1 MKYLLV
7 FLTWLLLLTP
17 YLSANSQG
25 ATYLEQFHETNAT
38 SYTQSHV
45 ATQFQSIVEVLKS
58 AQSNSLTLDSLF
70 LNEALAYL
78 NSMDANNTEI
88 LCGQLTINTL
98 YGVNTAHALEALLK
112 NANGDG
118 GFGELPGFDSTVL
131 DTALSL
137 EVLYNTAETTVS
149 HNAISFL
156 LNKQHAD
163 GSWGERDRT
172 GSIYTTALAI
182 RALWLY
188 RNQSNLSTQLEKAKL
203 YLESKQNNNLW
214 GELHQSAKVLI
225 ALAPMYDSIER
236 IQESIDTI
244 TLLQQSDGSWE
255 HDPYTTALLLQ
266 AISFTASPVP
276 NPDLG
281 SIKGVVVDAQTLA
294 PLQNVAISITSATS
308 HNTVTDDNGKF
319 SIDALGLGSYQLQI
333 TFQDYQSVSATFMLS
348 QGETVDFGTIKIS
361 PVEAG
366 ATTSIIKGVVT
377 DSVTSHPISGAL
389 IEIGSIQTYSIEDG
403 SYQINGITPGT
414 YTVTVR
420 AEGYQPVS
428 TSAILGVGAL
438 AIFSPKLQIKSTLPI
453 SGNLTTLFGT
463 VSDATTHT
471 ILTNVTLTLKG
482 VNNATV
488 QSDITGQYRFN
499 ELNAGAT
506 TMVISVDGYHSYET
520 TFDVI
525 ANANMQFNINL
536 YPISTT
542 PPSTYPTPAANPSIF
557 GFITDA
563 VNGDILEGVDINI
576 TGSSVVHTMSDA
588 SGYYR
593 IEPLNIGSI
602 DVLVSKE
609 GYKSAYIEV
618 DVNESLQINFSAS
631 LNRVGATVIGT
642 IFDGD
647 TGAALEGVEIALNG
661 NVAGISD
668 SNGSYD
674 IAITTYGKQEM
685 SFQKSGYQSLV
696 FEVYLSESSFVNL
709 SPKMYVN
716 ASTPP
721 LEENTA
727 SFEGVIVN
735 SRTNEPIAAA
745 NIQVDYNGFTEHLT
759 SNAEGKFSLN
769 GITTADVN
777 ITVTKEEFVGS
788 NLLIVLNPTEHLD
801 IGQIRLRPEEA
812 LVMLPDLKVA
822 NIDVNNTATNPQ
834 TLELNGTITVTF
846 VNIGNV
852 AVETPI
858 TFTAFYDSNNDG
870 NYTLDDIWLGEH
882 TYTDTLGV
890 DENGSTVIA
899 VSATVPFRDA
909 PISVMIDSGLDI
921 IELDEKNNIFSSS
934 FNCKSQLITI
944 KELNP
949 VVKWEWT
956 TEGIPSPES
965 WMVFSTP
972 VVAQLNDD
980 NNDGL
985 INNHDIPDVIFTSFA
1000 NNNYYYNAVGVLRA
1014 ISGKDGSYIWNKDLP
1029 TPYASTVHG
1038 AAVGD
1043 IDHDG
1048 FVEII
1053 IGGNYLQGLMV
1064 YEHTGELK
1072 WSANSNKTTE
1082 PALAD
1087 LDGDGNV
1094 EIIYG
1099 GDVFSAEGQLLWS
1112 TGSGGY
1118 WGSGIGSVADINN
1131 DGKQEVIYNGSVY
1144 DYLGN
1149 LLFNAP
1155 GFYYAVA
1162 DINGDKTPEII
1173 SSNGSITVYTNNGS
1187 ILWGPVQIPGGGGGA
1202 PTVADI
1208 DGDGQVEIGVAGARN
1223 YVVFE
1228 TDGSIKWTS
1237 STRDY
1242 SSSKTGSSVFD
1253 FEHDGKAEIVYND
1266 ERMFRIYNGET
1277 GDILYQIENISGTLW
1292 EQPVIAD
1299 IDNDNHAEI
1308 ITVTQ
1313 SYSQKAQSNI
1323 GLRVFEGINDLWAP
1337 TRAIWNQHSYHINNI
1352 NDDGTVPQYE
1362 TPSWLTHNTYR
1373 LNTFLD
1379 RDPLAAPDLSLSLL
1393 HLHDNINNYT
1403 LSVRVGNGGAIT
1415 ASETQVHFFS
1425 SEPSNGGVLLGTVN
1439 VEALKR
1445 NTYSDVTLE
1454 GIENID
1460 QNTIVAIVDYDSKIN
1475 ECNEANNRLEIS
1487 NNASNVLG
1495 TISVATDK
1503 PFYGAYEDI
1512 NLSTLIANPGQQNYE
1527 LSAKLRI
1534 VDANNSE
1541 VTAFDLL
1548 NPGILS
1554 AGSTYNAVQPYNSGM
1569 LMAGT
1574 YFLVGTLYD
1583 NEGQIVDS
1591 DTATFNIVSSSASGS
1606 LAMLRVETD
1615 RPIYH
1620 TNDSVELE
1628 HLIQNLSTNTVLTG
1642 TYVEL
1647 NVTHSS
1653 TNVTA
1658 LSKILPVAEMTP
1670 QGSRNFIEPLQLKNA
1685 PVGTYDVQAYL
1696 YTVDGTLLDSDTTI
1710 FEVAAD
1716 IAKSLIGEVNVAYA
1730 SIEQGEPQQC
1740 SDLLYNFSLSPLS
1753 NQPIRQLLIAMDTNS
1768 SVNQT
1773 DQMLSLDAN
1782 ASLTYMRDIETN
1794 SLAAGDYACVLQ
1806 AQDNNKWVTL
1816 GYAPFRITV
1825 PPIEVRPEIKPY
1837 NAKRLLILLDDKT
1850 LCNKGDTYGP
1860 INTANPE
1867 SQKAYLK
1874 ALLDTYGFS
1883 YTIVTN
1889 NNAFE
1894 CEFRSGMYGAYAIF
1908 SEQHILPLD
1917 LQTEL
1922 REAVFRGE
1930 GLLISGSHD
1939 NRNHHLFKILGV
1951 DYRGKLLDFDT
1962 LTTENNATLLLDLND
1977 DKLRIT
1983 LNGAESLGIFSK
1995 QTKKKFLFCSDTTY
2009 PAITRYDYH
2018 KGHTRFIAFDALLY
2032 AMQNSEAETLLLES
2046 LEAISN
2052 SSDTVTYPISTIG
2065 IDLTLNNQGIATTGM
2080 TKSQLFT
2087 NDVSFIETDNMQL
2100 NSEGGL
2106 EAAFDLKENETQTQR
2121 IWMTLG
2127 EEAAGFDLES
2137 SIYIGETSN
2146 LVLHDT
2152 LRHYIEVTPL
2162 PTLET
2167 VLTQLEYRSIEYKY
2181 VKKAISYASRNK
2193 WSMVLHYARLAADRL
2208 TNDKTQESV
2217 RETLA
2222 FAIKA
2227 IAYQYSEDTCKER
2240 NKLCK

>member
-1 MKYLLV
+1 MKHLLV
-7 FLTWLLLLTP
+7 LLTWLLLLIP

-25 ATYLEQFHETNAT
+25 AAYLEQFHETDAT
-38 SYTQSHV
+38 AYTQSRV

-58 AQSNSLTLDSLF
+58 AQSNSLTLDSVF

-88 LCGQLTINTL
+88 LCSQLAVKTL
-98 YGVNTAHALEALLK
+98 YGIDPTNTLQALLK
-112 NANGDG
+112 NANIDG

-149 HNAISFL
+149 RNAISFL
-156 LNKQHAD
+156 INRQHTD
-163 GSWGERDRT
+163 GSWGERDQT
-172 GSIYTTALAI
+172 GSIYTTALAL

-188 RNQSNLSTQLEKAKL
+188 RNQYNLSTQLEKAKL
-203 YLESKQNNNLW
+203 YLESKQSNNLW
-214 GELHQSAKVLI
+214 GELHQSARVLI

-236 IQESIDTI
+236 IQGSIDTI

-281 SIKGVVVDAQTLA
+281 SIKGIVVDAQTLA
-294 PLQNVAISITSATS
+294 PLQNVAISITSSTS

-319 SIDALGLGSYQLQI
+319 SIDALELGSYQLQI

-348 QGETVDFGTIKIS
+348 QGETADFGIIKIS

-377 DSVTSHPISGAL
+377 DSVTSRPISGAL
-389 IEIGSIQTYSIEDG
+389 IEIGSIQTYSLEDG

-414 YTVTVR
+414 YAVTVT
-420 AEGYQPVS
+420 AEGYQPAS
-428 TSAILGVGAL
+428 TSATLGVGAL
-438 AIFSPKLQIKSTLPI
+438 AIFSPKLQIKSALPV

-463 VSDATTHT
+463 VSDATTNA
-471 ILTNVTLTLKG
+471 ILANVTLTLEG

-488 QSDITGQYRFN
+488 QSDTTGQYRFN

-506 TMVISVDGYHSYET
+506 TMFISVDGYHSYET

-602 DVLVSKE
+602 EVLVSKE

-631 LNRVGATVIGT
+631 LDRVGATVIGT

-674 IAITTYGKQEM
+674 MAITTYGKQEM

-727 SFEGVIVN
+727 SLEGVIVN
-735 SRTNEPIAAA
+735 SRTNEPIADAD
-745 NIQVDYNGFTEHLT
+745 IQVDYNGFTEHMT
-759 SNAEGKFSLN
+759 SNAEGKFSLS

-788 NLLIVLNPTEHLD
+788 NLLIVLNPTEHLN

-890 DENGSTVIA
+890 DETSSTVIA
-899 VSATVPFRDA
+899 VSAIAPFRDA
-909 PISVMIDSGLDI
+909 PISVMIDSGLNV
-921 IELDEKNNIFSSS
+921 IELDETNNILSSS
-934 FNCKSQLITI
+934 SNCRNQPIAI
-944 KELNP
+944 GNLNP
-949 VVKWEWT
+949 VVKWHWDGT
-956 TEGIPSPES
+956 APSTS
-965 WMVFSTP
+965 YRQVMSTP
-972 VVAQLNDD
+972 IVGRLYDD
-980 NNDGL
+980 NNDSE
-985 INNHDIPDVIFTSFA
+985 INQKDTPYILFTSFSGGS
-1000 NNNYYYNAVGVLRA
+1000 YNGYGVLHIVR
-1014 ISGKDGSYIWNKDLP
+1014 GDDGS
-1029 TPYASTVHG
+1029 
-1038 AAVGD
+1038 
-1043 IDHDG
+1043 
-1048 FVEII
+1048 
-1053 IGGNYLQGLMV
+1053 
-1064 YEHTGELK
+1064 
-1072 WSANSNKTTE
+1072 
-1082 PALAD
+1082 
-1087 LDGDGNV
+1087 
-1094 EIIYG
+1094 
-1099 GDVFSAEGQLLWS
+1099 
-1112 TGSGGY
+1112 
-1118 WGSGIGSVADINN
+1118 
-1131 DGKQEVIYNGSVY
+1131 EV
-1144 DYLGN
+1144 
-1149 LLFNAP
+1149 
-1155 GFYYAVA
+1155 
-1162 DINGDKTPEII
+1162 K
-1173 SSNGSITVYTNNGS
+1173 
-1187 ILWGPVQIPGGGGGA
+1187 
-1202 PTVADI
+1202 
-1208 DGDGQVEIGVAGARN
+1208 
-1223 YVVFE
+1223 
-1228 TDGSIKWTS
+1228 
-1237 STRDY
+1237 
-1242 SSSKTGSSVFD
+1242 
-1253 FEHDGKAEIVYND
+1253 
-1266 ERMFRIYNGET
+1266 
-1277 GDILYQIENISGTLW
+1277 NISGVTAANA
-1292 EQPVIAD
+1292 PAIAD
-1299 IDNDNHAEI
+1299 IDNDGKIDIVVGKGSHNGLMAYNSDGSLKWENTTGSGNGEPAIADLNNDGTPEI
-1308 ITVTQ
+1308 LYIDGVF
-1313 SYSQKAQSNI
+1313 SNI
-1323 GLRVFEGINDLWAP
+1323 GERLWSFRASGIPIVLNLDDDAALEVISGNTAYDTNGSILWSTSLAGNYAIGNFNDDTYPELVRIGNAQVSLLSHDGNLIWGPVAIPGGGGAAPIVADMDGDGKPEIGIAGRYYYVVFEDDGSIKWLISTQDYSSASTGSTVFDFEGDGKAEILYADEHTFRIYEGSTGKVLYSLPNPSGTIWEYPVVADVDNDGSAEIVIAANDYAWGSYHGIRVLEDANDTWMP

-1379 RDPLAAPDLSLSLL
+1379 RDPLATPDLSLSLL

-1415 ASETQVHFFS
+1415 ASETQVHFFTGD
-1425 SEPSNGGVLLGTVN
+1425 PSNGGVLLGTVN
-1439 VEALKR
+1439 VEALEN

-1460 QNTIVAIVDYDSKIN
+1460 QNTIVAIVDYDGKIN

-1512 NLSTLIANPGQQNYE
+1512 NLSTLITNPGQQNYE

-1554 AGSTYNAVQPYNSGM
+1554 AGSTYNAIQPYNSGI

-1583 NEGQIVDS
+1583 NEGQIIDS

-1615 RPIYH
+1615 HPIYH

-1653 TNVTA
+1653 SSVTA
-1658 LSKILPVAEMTP
+1658 LSTILPVAEMTP

-1696 YTVDGTLLDSDTTI
+1696 YTVDGTLLDSAATT
-1710 FEVAAD
+1710 FEVAAE
-1716 IAKSLIGEVNVAYA
+1716 ISKSLIGEVNVAYA

-1740 SDLLYNFSLSPLS
+1740 NDLLYNFSFSPLS
-1753 NQPIRQLLIAMDTNS
+1753 NQPIRQLLIAIDTNS

-1782 ASLTYMRDIETN
+1782 ASLTYMRDIETD

-1806 AQDNNKWVTL
+1806 AQDNNEWVTL
-1816 GYAPFRITV
+1816 GYASFQITV
-1825 PPIEVRPEIKPY
+1825 PPIKVIPEIKPGA
-1837 NAKRLLILLDDKT
+1837 AKRLLILLDDKA
-1850 LCNKGDTYGP
+1850 LCKKGDTYGP
-1860 INTANPE
+1860 INAADLE

-1883 YTIVTN
+1883 YTIVTDD
-1889 NNAFE
+1889 NAFE

-1908 SEQHILPLD
+1908 SEQHILPVD

-1939 NRNHHLFKILGV
+1939 SRNHHLFEILGV
-1951 DYRGKLLDFDT
+1951 DYRGKLIHIDT
-1962 LTTENNATLLLDLND
+1962 LTMENNTTLPLDLDD
-1977 DKLRIT
+1977 DKLKIT
-1983 LNGAESLGIFSK
+1983 LSGAESLGIFGK
-1995 QTKKKFLFCSDTTY
+1995 QTKKRCLVCSDTTY

-2046 LEAISN
+2046 LEAISD

-2065 IDLTLNNQGIATTGM
+2065 MDLTLNNQGIATAGM

-2087 NDVSFIETDNMQL
+2087 SDVSFIETDNMQL
-2100 NSEGGL
+2100 NNEGSL
-2106 EAAFDLKENETQTQR
+2106 EAPFDLKENETQTQR
-2121 IWMTLG
+2121 IWMALG

-2137 SIYIGETSN
+2137 SIYIGETPD
-2146 LVLHDT
+2146 LMLHDT
-2152 LRHYIEVTPL
+2152 LRRYIEVTPL

-2167 VLTQLEYRSIEYKY
+2167 VLTQLEHRSIEYKY
-2181 VKKAISYASRNK
+2181 VEKAISYASRNK
-2193 WSMVLHYARLAADRL
+2193 WNMALHYARLAADRL